1 MTYDRGLE
9 MAEHKILTEQTKV
22 TFEEIKFVQH
32 RLNNRPRKVLGF
44 STPIKEFK
52 KLTGALKT

>member
-1 MTYDRGLE
+1 LIRQYFPKGTDFY
-9 MAEHKILTEQTKV
+9 KITLK
-22 TFEEIKFVQH
+22 EIKSLQN
-32 RLNNRPRKVLGF
+32 RLNNRPKKALGF